1 MNQVILQFEREDF
14 SAELFSN
21 TDDVGQTADT
31 LQHVMDTWDQ
41 KLTR

>member
-14 SAELFSN
+14 SAELFGN

-31 LQHVMDTWDQ
+31 LQKLQHVMDK